1 MLRPGDRG
9 NEAMRNKL
17 DGGEAVVQA
26 FRCLDMD
33 YVMASPGS
41 EWGSV
46 WEAFARQKVSNAPGP
61 VYFSCAHETLAVDLA
76 IGYTGYT
83 GRMQGVMLHTGV
95 GLLQGSMGIDAAQR
109 QGIPMVVVAGEAL
122 TYGEQEGFHPGP
134 QWLSSLSVVGGPH
147 TLAKPLVKWSN
158 QASSPATLFEQLIRA
173 GEMAQR
179 TPSGPTFMTVPI
191 ETQLADWTPPDRIRD
206 VPPAPKTQP
215 PASDIEAV
223 AGLLV
228 AAERPAIVAE
238 CSGRDPEAYDALVA
252 LAEMLAIPVVDA
264 PWSDYSN
271 FPGGHD
277 LFQGVGQP
285 DWLDEADLVLTLS
298 ARAPWSPPARR
309 PKRAHVVAIG
319 ETPFRT
325 EMVYQNIQADRF
337 LEGDCA
343 ATLRLLGEAV
353 AASGPKNGAVGER
366 AAHWAKAHEALAA
379 ENRKIVRNARR
390 KKSIDPIALFD
401 ALGEAMPDDAIYADE
416 TITHRQRL
424 MRHRPYKGA
433 RSYYRVAGGLGQGLG
448 VALGLKLA
456 AKERTVVSVIGD
468 GSFMYN
474 PITQSLALSAHEELP
489 ILVVVVN
496 NTGYSAM
503 AKEHR
508 AFYPDGV
515 AAENDLFY
523 GRMITD
529 LDYAELVRPFD
540 GFGRRV
546 EDPAELP
553 SALEAGL
560 AATRDGK
567 TAILNVM
574 VND

>member
-1 MLRPGDRG
+1 MKNR
-9 NEAMRNKL
+9 L

-26 FRCLDMD
+26 FRCLGMD

-41 EWGSV
+41 EWGAV
-46 WEAFARQKVSNAPGP
+46 WEAFARQKVSNSPGP
-61 VYFSCAHETLAVDLA
+61 IYFSCAHETLAVDLA
-76 IGYTGYT
+76 IGYTGLT

-109 QGIPMVVVAGEAL
+109 LGTPMVVVAGEAL

-147 TLAKPLVKWSN
+147 SLAAPLVKWSN

-206 VPPAPKTQP
+206 VPPAPRVQP

-223 AGLLV
+223 ADLLIS
-228 AAERPAIVAE
+228 AERPAIVAE
-238 CSGRDPEAYDALVA
+238 GSGRDPEAYEALVG

-264 PWSDYSN
+264 PWSDYTN
-271 FPGGHD
+271 FPGDHE

-285 DWLDEADLVLTLS
+285 DWLDEADVVLTLS
-298 ARAPWSPPARR
+298 ARAPWSPPGRR
-309 PKRAHVVAIG
+309 PKRAHIVAIG

-353 AASGPKNGAVGER
+353 RASGAKNGAVDER
-366 AAHWAKAHEALAA
+366 AASWAKAHKALAA

-390 KKSIDPIALFD
+390 KKAIDPIALFD

-433 RSYYRVAGGLGQGLG
+433 QSYFRVAGGLGQGLG

-456 AKERTVVSVIGD
+456 AKDRTVVSVIGD

-474 PITQSLALSAHEELP
+474 PVMQSLAFSKHRNLP
-489 ILVVVVN
+489 VMIVIFN
-496 NTGYSAM
+496 NGGYAAM
-503 AKEHR
+503 RKEHH
-508 AFYPDGV
+508 AFYPDGI
-515 AAENDLFY
+515 AASQNASH
-523 GRMITD
+523 GHPITD
-529 LDYAELVRPFD
+529 LDYAELAKPFD
-540 GFGRRV
+540 FHGRRV
-546 EDPAELP
+546 ERQDELA
-553 SALEAGL
+553 SALEEAN
-560 AATRDGK
+560 AAVAEGR
-567 TAILNVM
+567 TAILNVIL
-574 VND
+574 DDEAAERG

>member
-1 MLRPGDRG
+1 MKNR
-9 NEAMRNKL
+9 L

-41 EWGSV
+41 EWGAV
-46 WEAFARQKVSNAPGP
+46 WEAFARQKVSNTPGP
-61 VYFSCAHETLAVDLA
+61 VYLSCAHETLAVDLA
-76 IGYTGYT
+76 IGYTGMT

-109 QGIPMVVVAGEAL
+109 LGTPMVVIAGEAL

-147 TLAKPLVKWSN
+147 SLAAPLVKWSN

-191 ETQLADWTPPDRIRD
+191 ETQLADWTPPDQIRD
-206 VPPAPKTQP
+206 VPRAPKTRP

-223 AGLLV
+223 ADLLIS
-228 AAERPAIVAE
+228 AERPAIVAE
-238 CSGRDPEAYDALVA
+238 GSGGDPDAYDALVA

-271 FPGGHD
+271 FPGDHD

-298 ARAPWSPPARR
+298 ARAPWNPPSRR
-309 PKRAHVVAIG
+309 PKRAHIVAIG
-319 ETPFRT
+319 ETPFRA

-353 AASGPKNGAVGER
+353 RASGPKNGATEER
-366 AAHWAKAHEALAA
+366 AAHWAKAHKALAA
-379 ENRKIVRNARR
+379 TNRKIVRDARA
-390 KKSIDPIALFD
+390 KKTIDPIALFD

-424 MRHRPYKGA
+424 MRHRPYKGPQ
-433 RSYYRVAGGLGQGLG
+433 SYFRVAGGLGQGLG

-456 AKERTVVSVIGD
+456 AKDRTVVSVIGD

-474 PITQSLALSAHEELP
+474 PVVQSLALSAHEELP

-496 NTGYSAM
+496 NTGYTAM
-503 AKEHR
+503 AREHR

-515 AAENDLFY
+515 AAEHDLFY

-553 SALEAGL
+553 AALEAGL
-560 AATRDGK
+560 AATREGK

-574 VND
+574 VDD

>member
-1 MLRPGDRG
+1 MK
-9 NEAMRNKL
+9 NKL

-41 EWGSV
+41 EWGAV
-46 WEAFARQKVSNAPGP
+46 WEAFARQKVSNSPGP

-122 TYGEQEGFHPGP
+122 TYGEQQGFHPGP

-147 TLAKPLVKWSN
+147 SLAAPLVKWSN

-179 TPSGPTFMTVPI
+179 TPQGPTFMTVPI
-191 ETQLADWTPPDRIRD
+191 ETQLADWTPPDQIRD
-206 VPPAPKTQP
+206 VPRAPRLQP
-215 PASDIEAV
+215 SAADIEAV
-223 AGLLV
+223 ADLL
-228 AAERPAIVAE
+228 AAAKRPAIVAE
-238 CSGRDPEAYDALVA
+238 GSGRDPEAFDALIA
-252 LAEMLAIPVVDA
+252 LAEMLAIPVLDA
-264 PWSDYSN
+264 SWSDYSN
-271 FPGGHD
+271 FPGDHF

-285 DWLDEADLVLTLS
+285 DWLDEADLVLTLC
-298 ARAPWSPPARR
+298 ARAPWNPPGRR
-309 PKRAHVVAIG
+309 PKRAHIVAIG
-319 ETPFRT
+319 DTPFRT

-337 LEGDCA
+337 LEGDCT

-353 AASGPKNGAVGER
+353 RASGPANGAVEER
-366 AAHWAKAHEALAA
+366 AAHWAEAHEKLAA
-379 ENRKIVRNARR
+379 ADREVVDRARA
-390 KKSIDPIALFD
+390 KTAIDPIVLFD
-401 ALGEAMPDDAIYADE
+401 ELGKAMPDDAIYADE

-424 MRHRPYKGA
+424 MRHRPYKGS

-456 AKERTVVSVIGD
+456 ARDRPVVGVIGD

-474 PITQSLALSAHEELP
+474 PVIQSLALSSHAELP
-489 ILVVVVN
+489 ILIVVVN

-508 AFYPDGV
+508 NFYPDGV

-540 GFGRRV
+540 GFGQRV
-546 EDPAELP
+546 DDPAALP
-553 SALEAGL
+553 AAIEAGL

-574 VND
+574 VDN

>member
-1 MLRPGDRG
+1 MQNR
-9 NEAMRNKL
+9 L

-41 EWGSV
+41 EWGAV
-46 WEAFARQKVSNAPGP
+46 WEAFARQKVSNTPGP
-61 VYFSCAHETLAVDLA
+61 IYFSCAHETLAVDLA

-109 QGIPMVVVAGEAL
+109 QGIPMVVIAGEAL

-134 QWLSSLSVVGGPH
+134 QWLASLSVVGGPH
-147 TLAKPLVKWSN
+147 RLAAPLVKWSN

-191 ETQLADWTPPDRIRD
+191 ETQLADWVPPDQIRD
-206 VPPAPKTQP
+206 VPPAPRTQP
-215 PASDIEAV
+215 PAADIEAV
-223 AGLLV
+223 ADLL
-228 AAERPAIVAE
+228 AGAKRPAIVTEA
-238 CSGRDPEAYDALVA
+238 SGRDPDAYDALVA
-252 LAEMLAIPVVDA
+252 LAEMLAIPVLDA
-264 PWSDYSN
+264 GWAEYAN
-271 FPGGHD
+271 FPGDHP

-285 DWLDEADLVLTLS
+285 GWLDEADVVLTLS
-298 ARAPWSPPARR
+298 ARAPWNPPGNR
-309 PKRAHVVAIG
+309 PKRAHIVAIG
-319 ETPFRT
+319 DAPFRT
-325 EMVYQNIQADRF
+325 EMVYQNVQADRF

-353 AASGPKNGAVGER
+353 QASGPADGAVADR
-366 AAHWAKAHEALAA
+366 AAHWAKAHEELAA
-379 ENRKIVRNARR
+379 ADRETVGNARA
-390 KKSIDPIALFD
+390 KKTIDPIALFD
-401 ALGEAMPDDAIYADE
+401 ALGKAMPEDAIYADE

-424 MRHRPYKGA
+424 LHHRPFKGA
-433 RSYYRVAGGLGQGLG
+433 QSYFRVAGGLGQGLG

-456 AKERTVVSVIGD
+456 AKERPVVAVIGD

-474 PITQSLALSAHEELP
+474 PIVQSLALSAHEELP

-508 AFYPDGV
+508 AFYPEGV
-515 AAENDLFY
+515 AAEHDLFY

-540 GFGRRV
+540 GFGQRV
-546 EDPAELP
+546 EDPTALP
-553 SALEAGL
+553 AALEAGL
-560 AATRDGK
+560 AATREGK

-574 VND
+574 VDN